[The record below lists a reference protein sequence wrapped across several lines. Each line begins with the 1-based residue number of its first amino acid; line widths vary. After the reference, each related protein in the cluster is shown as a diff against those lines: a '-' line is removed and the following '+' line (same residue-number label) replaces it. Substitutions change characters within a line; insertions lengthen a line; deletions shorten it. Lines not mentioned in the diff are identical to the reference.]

1 MNPNPKLSCISPAT
15 FHPLFAVA
23 TTSCSLLRLL
33 HLSHFY
39 VHVKPSNFTSKSML
53 MPSSSE
59 PSCFPASNIISLYS
73 SFGCLRNALSVF
85 GDSIR
90 PDTLAW
96 NSIIKA
102 HVDSGLGSQ
111 ALFLY
116 RKMRQSGVRHDSFT
130 FPIVSKA
137 LSMAVVSKVESM
149 VHCVAF
155 KLGFG
160 SDLYF
165 CNTMIEVYSK
175 CGLVFYAFKLFDEMP
190 LRDLVSWTSII
201 TAYISQ
207 GDVSYGFELLNRMRV
222 EMEPNSVT
230 LIVMLQGCTAGTN
243 WSEGIQLHGYL
254 VKNGL
259 LTDVSLQNSL
269 LRLYGKM
276 GCVKMVEGL
285 FNEMSQKDII
295 SWNILIS
302 FFSLTEDF
310 VKVALAFNQMQFEVD
325 FSSETLTSVI
335 TVLGKAGKLTEVW
348 RTTKF
353 SYIIQRN
360 VPQKLHYLE
369 RDDVRIHPT
378 WLLSRSSP
386 KFQANASFR
395 YPTRRGNSRE
405 PR

>member
-230 LIVMLQGCTAGTN
+230 LIVMLQGCTA
-243 WSEGIQLHGYL
+243 
-254 VKNGL
+254 
-259 LTDVSLQNSL
+259 
-269 LRLYGKM
+269 
-276 GCVKMVEGL
+276 
-285 FNEMSQKDII
+285 
-295 SWNILIS
+295 
-302 FFSLTEDF
+302 EDF